1 MTDLGSLAS
10 SGGASVIDVTDAQFD
25 DEVIS
30 RSQTTPVVVDLWA
43 PWCGPCTTLGPILEK
58 AVGATNGGVILAKV
72 NVDENPA
79 IARAFQVQSIPA
91 VYAVSGGQVVDGF
104 MGAVPEHEVQAF
116 VDRLAPGS
124 EPADDPIS
132 LVIDAGDE
140 LGMRAALEAEPAN
153 EQLILALADLLITRG
168 DTDEALTLLERV
180 PGSDEARR
188 LAATARLG
196 ASGGPDDDYDTQ
208 LEELLPR
215 VKGDD
220 EARQAFVDILEVMG
234 ADDPRTAGWRKRL
247 TATLF

>member
-25 DEVIS
+25 DEVIT

-58 AVGATNGGVILAKV
+58 VVGATNGRVILAKV

-124 EPADDPIS
+124 EPANDPVS

-153 EQLILALADLLITRG
+153 ERLILALADLLIARG
-168 DTDEALTLLERV
+168 DTEEALTLLERV

-215 VKGDD
+215 VKSDD

>member
-25 DEVIS
+25 DEVIT

-58 AVGATNGGVILAKV
+58 VVGATNGRVILAKV

-124 EPADDPIS
+124 EPANDPVS
-132 LVIDAGDE
+132 LVIEAGDE

-153 EQLILALADLLITRG
+153 ERLILALADLLIARG
-168 DTDEALTLLERV
+168 DTEEALTLLERV

-196 ASGGPDDDYDTQ
+196 ASGGPDDDYDAQ

-215 VKGDD
+215 VKSDD

>member
-25 DEVIS
+25 DEVIT

-58 AVGATNGGVILAKV
+58 VVGATNGRVVLAKV

-132 LVIDAGDE
+132 LVIEAGDE

-153 EQLILALADLLITRG
+153 ERLILALADLLIARG
-168 DTDEALTLLERV
+168 DTEEALTLLERV

-196 ASGGPDDDYDTQ
+196 ASGGPDDDYDAQ
-208 LEELLPR
+208 LEELLSR

>member
-25 DEVIS
+25 DEVIT

-58 AVGATNGGVILAKV
+58 VVGATNGRVILAKV

-124 EPADDPIS
+124 EPANDPVS
-132 LVIDAGDE
+132 LVID
-140 LGMRAALEAEPAN
+140 R
-153 EQLILALADLLITRG
+153 
-168 DTDEALTLLERV
+168 
-180 PGSDEARR
+180 
-188 LAATARLG
+188 
-196 ASGGPDDDYDTQ
+196 
-208 LEELLPR
+208 
-215 VKGDD
+215 
-220 EARQAFVDILEVMG
+220 
-234 ADDPRTAGWRKRL
+234 
-247 TATLF
+247 